1 MAQFYYPSQNRYNDP
16 YQQRVTTLGSLFRD
30 KYLSRASNGLT
41 KMFGDNILIS
51 GLDVTPSF
59 LGSVITLQFTPGILI
74 HDSTAIA
81 ITTTS
86 TLDCNVSALADTTIG
101 NAHLGVFTDFQYFEA
116 GDPITQTPLKMSV
129 YHVSSAGVPTAFSGS
144 PAFSATR
151 NKLLVAI
158 IDFTK
163 SGVNVT
169 ACSEHPTVLVADQV
183 PYLLVS
189 GVNYYLRGAINSN
202 INFYEIYNDL
212 IGAFLAEFLF
222 QDHSRG

>member
-1 MAQFYYPSQNRYNDP
+1 MAQFAYPSQNRYNDP
-16 YQQRVTTLGSLFRD
+16 YQQRVTTPGSLFRE
-30 KYLSRASNGLT
+30 KYISRASNDIT
-41 KMFGDNILIS
+41 KMFGDNIIIS

-86 TLDCNVSALADTTIG
+86 TLDCNVSALADTPVG
-101 NAHLGVFTDFQYFEA
+101 NAHLGVFTDFQYYES
-116 GDPITQTPLKMSV
+116 GDPITQTPLKLSV
-129 YHVSSAGVPTAFSGS
+129 YHINSAGVSTAFSGS

-151 NKLLVAI
+151 NKILVAI

-163 SGVNVT
+163 SGVNVI

-183 PYLLVS
+183 PHLTVS
-189 GVNYYLRGAINSN
+189 GVNYYLKGMISTN

-222 QDHSRG
+222 QDNSRG

>member
-16 YQQRVTTLGSLFRD
+16 YQQRVATLGSAFRE
-30 KYLSRASNGLT
+30 KYLSRASNDIT

-81 ITTTS
+81 ITATS
-86 TLDCNVSALADTTIG
+86 TLDCNVSALADTPVG
-101 NAHLGVFTDFQYFEA
+101 NAHLGVFTDFQYFES
-116 GDPITQTPLKMSV
+116 GDPVTQTPLKLTV
-129 YHVSSAGVPTAFSGS
+129 YHVNSTGTPTAFAGS
-144 PAFSATR
+144 PAFSANR
-151 NKLLVAI
+151 NKLLIAI
-158 IDFTK
+158 INFTK
-163 SGVNVT
+163 SGANVA
-169 ACSEHPTVLVADQV
+169 ACSEAPVVLVADQA
-183 PYLLVS
+183 PYLTVS
-189 GVNYYLRGAINSN
+189 GVNYYLRGMTSSN

-212 IGAFLAEFLF
+212 VGAFLAEFLF

>member
-16 YQQRVTTLGSLFRD
+16 YQQRVTTLGSLFRE
-30 KYLSRASNGLT
+30 KYLSRASNDIT

-81 ITTTS
+81 ITATS
-86 TLDCNVSALADTTIG
+86 TLDCNVSALADTPVG
-101 NAHLGVFTDFQYFEA
+101 NAHLGVFTDFQYFES
-116 GDPITQTPLKMSV
+116 GDPVTQTPLKLTV
-129 YHVSSAGVPTAFSGS
+129 YHVNSTGTPTAFAGS
-144 PAFSATR
+144 PAFSANR
-151 NKLLVAI
+151 NKLLIAI
-158 IDFTK
+158 INFTK
-163 SGVNVT
+163 SGANVA
-169 ACSEHPTVLVADQV
+169 ACSEAPVVLVADQA
-183 PYLLVS
+183 PYLTVS
-189 GVNYYLRGAINSN
+189 GVNYYLRGMTSSN

-212 IGAFLAEFLF
+212 VGAFLAEFLF

>member
-16 YQQRVTTLGSLFRD
+16 YQQRVATLGSAFRE
-30 KYLSRASNGLT
+30 KYLSKASNDIT
-41 KMFGDNILIS
+41 KMFGDNILVS

-59 LGSVITLQFTPGILI
+59 LGSVITLNFTPGILI

-81 ITTTS
+81 ITGTS
-86 TLDCNVSALADTTIG
+86 TLDCNVSALADTTSNG
-101 NAHLGVFTDFQYFEA
+101 AHLGVFTDFQYCEPA
-116 GDPITQTPLKMSV
+116 DPITQTPLKLTV
-129 YHVSSAGVPTAFSGS
+129 YHVSAAGVPTAFAGS

-169 ACSEHPTVLVADQV
+169 ACSEHPTVLVADQA
-183 PYLLVS
+183 PYLTVS
-189 GVNYYLRGAINSN
+189 GVNYYLRGMTSTN

-222 QDHSRG
+222 QDNSRG